1 MNKIIA
7 VAFSNET
14 RAYEGLKALKE
25 LHAEGSLTI
34 YSAAVITR
42 DADANITV
50 KEWAD
55 PGAIRTGLGRVI
67 GGLIVLLRTP
77 DWNVYR
83 CTGRHNCE
91 FSCVI
96 ADIDEEL
103 VNPLDAR
110 IEPLGGGITRRPRWD
125 FVDEIE
131 LRSDNRN
138 IASGDSADGAC
149 QFQPLEAT
157 PQIVRCRRNSRNC
170 DFSIR
175 GGLTQTFQ
183 IAARTVHHVWNEGCI
198 RPSSVPQC

>member
-77 DWNVYR
+77 DWNVRR

-103 VNPLDAR
+103 VNPLDVR
-110 IEPLGGGITRRPRWD
+110 IEPLGGGITRRARWD

-149 QFQPLEAT
+149 QFQPLEAMPT
-157 PQIVRCRRNSRNC
+157 DRQVPTQQPKLRFLHSPWPNTNVSDSSSDGSSRLE
-170 DFSIR
+170 R
-175 GGLTQTFQ
+175 ALHK
-183 IAARTVHHVWNEGCI
+183 AK
-198 RPSSVPQC
+198 